1 MTATDRLTSLA
12 TTVYVI
18 EPAKVLYVKA
28 SKSACTT
35 MLWTIIDLAGIDPAS
50 IGFAARPSVMRSQVV
65 HDASIH
71 PVPTIDQVR
80 PELRLEALTSPDWM
94 RLGITR
100 DPYARFYSAWESRIL
115 LDNPG
120 QWQQFPQP
128 PLVATADEL
137 AVTASFRSFAAAM
150 ATERGIWQSDPHF
163 AQQAH
168 VLALDEIDYTDLV
181 PTTGLADLFVRLG
194 ERVGRDITP
203 GRFNE
208 GLKIP
213 YAPIFDPTTAA
224 ICEDLYAEDFA
235 RLGFPRREFAE
246 AEPVVLRGPAKKA
259 LDMIH
264 DRNERIV
271 DLSLHLRGLLGRP

>member
-1 MTATDRLTSLA
+1 MATDRLVSLA
-12 TTVYVI
+12 ATVYVI

-35 MLWTIIDLAGIDPAS
+35 MLWTIIDLAGIDAS
-50 IGFAARPSVMRSQVV
+50 TIGFAVRPNVMRSQVV

-71 PVPTIDQVR
+71 PVPTIDQVSDA
-80 PELRLEALTSPDWM
+80 LRHEALTSPEWM

-128 PLVATADEL
+128 ALVASADEL
-137 AVTASFRSFAAAM
+137 DVTASFRAFAAAM
-150 ATERGIWQSDPHF
+150 VADRGVWQGDPHF

-181 PTTGLADLFVRLG
+181 PTTGLAELFVRLG

-213 YAPIFDPTTAA
+213 YEPIFDAATAA
-224 ICEDLYAEDFA
+224 MCEDLYAEDFA
-235 RLGFPRREFAE
+235 RLGFPRRTFTSQD
-246 AEPVVLRGPAKKA
+246 PVVLRGPAKKA
-259 LDMIH
+259 LDMVH
-264 DRNERIV
+264 DRNDRIV
-271 DLSLHLRGLLGRP
+271 DLSTHLRGLLGRP

>member
-1 MTATDRLTSLA
+1 MATDRLVSLA
-12 TTVYVI
+12 STVYVI
-18 EPAKVLYVKA
+18 EPAKLLYVKA

-35 MLWTIIDLAGIDPAS
+35 MLWTIIDLAGIDPS
-50 IGFAARPSVMRSQVV
+50 TIGFAARPSVMRSQVV

-71 PVPTIDQVR
+71 PVPTIDKVSR
-80 PELRLEALTSPDWM
+80 ELREEALTSPEWM

-128 PLVATADEL
+128 ALVATEEGLD
-137 AVTASFRSFAAAM
+137 VTASFRAFAAAM
-150 ATERGIWQSDPHF
+150 VDDRGIWQSDPHF

-168 VLALDEIDYTDLV
+168 LLALDEIDYTDLI
-181 PTTGLADLFVRLG
+181 PTTGLSDLFVRLG
-194 ERVGRDITP
+194 ERVGRDISP

-213 YAPIFDPTTAA
+213 YAPMFDADAA
-224 ICEDLYAEDFA
+224 SRCEDLYAEDFR
-235 RLGFPRREFAE
+235 RLGFERRTFASS
-246 AEPVVLRGPAKKA
+246 APIVLSGPARKA

-264 DRNERIV
+264 DRNDRIV

>member
-1 MTATDRLTSLA
+1 MATDRLVSLA
-12 TTVYVI
+12 STVYVI

-35 MLWTIIDLAGIDPAS
+35 MLWTIIDLAGLDTSS

-71 PVPTIDQVR
+71 PVPTIDHVSA
-80 PELRLEALTSPDWM
+80 ELRHEALTSPDWI

-128 PLVATADEL
+128 PLVATNDEL
-137 AVTASFRSFAAAM
+137 DVTASFRSFAASM
-150 ATERGIWQSDPHF
+150 MTHRGIWQSDPHF
-163 AQQAH
+163 AQQVH
-168 VLALDEIDYTDLV
+168 VLALNEIDYTDLV
-181 PTTGLADLFVRLG
+181 PTTGLSELFVRLG
-194 ERVGRDITP
+194 ERVVRDITP

-208 GLKIP
+208 GLQIP
-213 YAPIFDPTTAA
+213 YEPIFDAETAA
-224 ICEDLYAEDFA
+224 ICEDLFEEDFG
-235 RLGFPRREFAE
+235 RLGFSRREFSHQAN
-246 AEPVVLRGPAKKA
+246 VVLSGPAKKA

-264 DRNERIV
+264 DRNDRIV
-271 DLSLHLRGLLGRP
+271 ELSQHPRGLLGRP